1 MNKYVIFDFDGTL
14 VDSKDI
20 FIPIFNE
27 MAEKHRFKKVT
38 EEDVEEL
45 RKLSIPERCKLL
57 QVPLYK
63 IPMLALEFYKLYQPS
78 VQKLTLFDGISDV
91 LKTLKQSGYEIVI
104 VSSNAEEH
112 IREFLR
118 HNEIDFIH
126 DVFCSNNIFGKD
138 KVIKKFLKA
147 NKLQNSDVIYVGDEL
162 RDIVSCKKIG
172 VEVIW
177 VSWGYDV
184 IETVQAE
191 SPNYIVNVPKE
202 IVTVV
207 HSK

>member
-1 MNKYVIFDFDGTL
+1 MNKYIIFDFDGTL

-118 HNEIDFIH
+118 HNEIDYIH
-126 DVFCSNNIFGKD
+126 NVFCSNNIFGKD

>member
-1 MNKYVIFDFDGTL
+1 MSKYVMFDFDGTL

-27 MAEKHRFKKVT
+27 IAEKHRFKQVK
-38 EEDVEEL
+38 EEDVEAL

-57 QVPLYK
+57 HVPLYK
-63 IPMLALEFYKLYQPS
+63 IPMIALEFYKLYQPS
-78 VQKLTLFDGISDV
+78 IQSLTLFDGIRDV
-91 LKTLKQSGYEIVI
+91 LQTLKESGYEIVI
-104 VSSNAEEH
+104 VSSNDEEH

-118 HNEIDFIH
+118 QNEIDYIH
-126 DVFCSNNIFGKD
+126 DVFCSHNIFGKD
-138 KVIKKFLKA
+138 KMIKKFLKEK
-147 NKLQNSDVIYVGDEL
+147 KLKSSDVIYVGDEL

-184 IETVQAE
+184 LETVQAE

-202 IVTVV
+202 IVSVV
-207 HSK
+207 HSQ